1 MSSFLEDIKKKTIQL
16 EPNMQNYDQT
26 YSSFC
31 LDKPQTFNVGFD
43 IIDSWAHDRTKL
55 ALLVASPQGDKFEK
69 YTFWDLRL
77 LSNKFANLLRTLGA
91 EKGDRLFIM
100 LPKIHTWHVA
110 MIGAAKLGMVSMPAT
125 TMCTKRDIA
134 FRIRSAEAKFV
145 ITDFENVSKFSL
157 QDLGLKAIIN
167 VDGPANDAVN
177 YDREMKSMPNEVDAE
192 AIGTTEISDT
202 AIIWFTSGTEG
213 PPKMVLHTHEYYLSH
228 YITAKFWLDLRPTDV
243 HWTLSDTG
251 WAKATYGYFSG
262 QWLLGAT
269 VLQHDWRGKF
279 DPDQTLS
286 VLKNAGVTTFCAP
299 PTAWRMIV
307 RQEFDRDVTS
317 SLRHCTSAGEPLN
330 PEIMKIWK
338 EKTGLT
344 IYDGYGQ
351 TETIIMVAN
360 FRSLPVRPGSM
371 GKPIPG
377 WQVDIVDEEGVEQPP
392 GTEGFIAARVQPKR
406 PNGLFKE
413 YWKDVETT
421 SSRFKSGFYYTG
433 DRGFKDEDG
442 YFWFVGRSDDVIK
455 SSAYR
460 IGPFEVESAL
470 IEHPSVLETAVV
482 PSPDPERGTVVKAYV
497 VLRPSFSPSEE
508 LIQELKDHVKK
519 VTAPYKYPRRIE
531 FVAELPKTISG
542 KIKRVELRRLEQDR
556 DSVK

>member
-1 MSSFLEDIKKKTIQL
+1 MSSILEDIKKKTTQL
-16 EPNMQNYDQT
+16 EANMQNYDQT
-26 YSSFC
+26 YSSFY

-43 IIDSWAHDRTKL
+43 IIDSWALDRTKL
-55 ALLVASPQGDKFEK
+55 ALIVASPHGDKFEK

-77 LSNKFANLLRTLGA
+77 LSNRFANLLRTLGA
-91 EKGDRLFIM
+91 KKGDRLFIM

-125 TMCTKRDIA
+125 TMCTTRDVT

-145 ITDFENVSKFSL
+145 ITDIENVSKFSL
-157 QDLGLKAIIN
+157 QDLGLKAIIT
-167 VDGPANDAVN
+167 VDGPANDTVD
-177 YDREMKSMPNEVDAE
+177 YGSEMKRMPNEIDAE
-192 AIGTTEISDT
+192 TIGTTEISDT

-213 PPKMVLHTHEYYLSH
+213 PPKMVLHTHEYFLSH
-228 YITAKFWLDLRPTDV
+228 YITAKFWMDLRPTDV

-279 DPDQTLS
+279 DPDQTLN

-330 PEIMKIWK
+330 PEIMRIWK

-351 TETIIMVAN
+351 TETVIMVAN
-360 FRSLPVRPGSM
+360 FRSLQVKPGSM

-377 WQVDIVDEEGVEQPP
+377 WDVEIVDEEGVEQPP

-413 YWKDVETT
+413 YWKDAETT
-421 SSRFKSGFYYTG
+421 SSRFKAGFYYTG

-442 YFWFVGRSDDVIK
+442 YFWFVARSDDVIK
-455 SSAYR
+455 SAAYR
-460 IGPFEVESAL
+460 
-470 IEHPSVLETAVV
+470 
-482 PSPDPERGTVVKAYV
+482 
-497 VLRPSFSPSEE
+497 
-508 LIQELKDHVKK
+508 
-519 VTAPYKYPRRIE
+519 
-531 FVAELPKTISG
+531 
-542 KIKRVELRRLEQDR
+542 
-556 DSVK
+556 